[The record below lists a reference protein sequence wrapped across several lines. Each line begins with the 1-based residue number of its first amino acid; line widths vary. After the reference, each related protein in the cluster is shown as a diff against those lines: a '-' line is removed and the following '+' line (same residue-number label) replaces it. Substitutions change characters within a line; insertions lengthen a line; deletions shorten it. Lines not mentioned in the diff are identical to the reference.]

1 MTPIQEAAAKLLN
14 YFAEGGE
21 YRGDPEQDMK
31 LVYDTLSGVGL
42 VPEREERAA

>member
-1 MTPIQEAAAKLLN
+1 MTPIHEAAEKLLN
-14 YFAEGGE
+14 YFTEGGE
-21 YRGDPEQDMK
+21 YQGDPEEDMR